1 MAAPRFNPA
10 SSLLNA
16 VGRFSASAPLR
27 TLIRSTRFR
36 FLPPKPLPYH
46 PSSRKAEHAVLASG
60 KGSIDQRATILR
72 EFRRGGIPTIVLGG
86 FVPDATEQ
94 VFLLRDKLLK
104 NGCIYYVNYSPKG
117 FSTDLFFAQ
126 LEDLIEDLASHGQ
139 RPVLFG
145 VSFGVG
151 LILEWMRLARETN
164 RKIQI
169 RGSVFISPVAC
180 IEDVVATG
188 TAKQTLLGRAI
199 KPLIEKD
206 GHVDTSSIQRARNI
220 FVKMFEAGA
229 QNKETLRTL
238 MSGPELKKLRD
249 AVIGTIQGIEDQGA
263 GERVQALKKMRPA
276 SSYFSQ
282 KILPLSDAPALIMYA
297 EKESSVLTEQSPTRF
312 ALESAHR
319 AYFPHSHFRVI
330 ANQHGNPVQHASL
343 IFHCVNFT
351 PLISAFYQ
359 HLKTGKI
366 FKHA

>member
-1 MAAPRFNPA
+1 MAASRFNPA

-16 VGRFSASAPLR
+16 VGRFSSGAPLR

-36 FLPPKPLPYH
+36 LLPPRPQVYH
-46 PSSRKAEHAVLASG
+46 VSHRKAEQAVLASG
-60 KGSIDQRATILR
+60 QATEGQRATILR
-72 EFRRGGIPTIVLGG
+72 EFRRGGTPTIVLGG

-94 VFLLRDKLLK
+94 VFLLRDRLLK
-104 NGCIYYVNYSPKG
+104 NGSVYYVNYSPIG
-117 FSTDLFFAQ
+117 FSSELFFAQ
-126 LEDLIEDLASHGQ
+126 LDDLIEDIASQGQ
-139 RPVLFG
+139 RPVLLS

-151 LILEWMRLARETN
+151 LILEWMRQAREKG
-164 RKIQI
+164 RKIHI
-169 RGSVFISPVAC
+169 RGSIFISPVAC
-180 IEDVVATG
+180 IEDVVAG
-188 TAKQTLLGRAI
+188 PGAKQTLLGRAI
-199 KPLIEKD
+199 KPLVGTE
-206 GHVDTSSIQRARNI
+206 GHIDSTAMQRARNI

-238 MSGPELKKLRD
+238 MSGAELKKLRD
-249 AVIGTIQGIEDQGA
+249 AVINTIQQIQDLGA
-263 GERVQALKKMRPA
+263 HQRVDALAKMRAP

-282 KILPLSDAPALIMYA
+282 KILPLSDAPTLIMYA
-297 EKESSVLTEQSPTRF
+297 EKESSVLSEQSPTRF

-330 ANQHGNPVQHASL
+330 ANQDGNPVQHASL

-351 PLISAFYQ
+351 PPITAFYQ

>member
-1 MAAPRFNPA
+1 MAVPRFNPA

-16 VGRFSASAPLR
+16 VGRFSPRVPLQ

-36 FLPPKPLPYH
+36 LLPPRPLPYEAG
-46 PSSRKAEHAVLASG
+46 SRKAEHAVMAAG
-60 KGSIDQRATILR
+60 TGRADQRATILR
-72 EFRRGGIPTIVLGG
+72 EYRRGGIPTIVLGG

-94 VFLLRDKLLK
+94 VFLLRDRLLK
-104 NGCIYYVNYSPKG
+104 SGSIYYVNYSPKG
-117 FSTDLFFAQ
+117 FSTDLLFAQ
-126 LEDLIEDLASHGQ
+126 LEDLIDDLASHGQ

-151 LILEWMRLARETN
+151 LILEWMRRARETG

-169 RGSVFISPVAC
+169 RGSIFISPVAC
-180 IEDVVATG
+180 IEDVLASGKT
-188 TAKQTLLGRAI
+188 KQTLLGRAI
-199 KPLIEKD
+199 KPIVEKE
-206 GHVDTSSIQRARNI
+206 GHIDITAIQRARTI

-229 QNKETLRTL
+229 QNKETMRTL
-238 MSGPELKKLRD
+238 MSGAELKKLRD
-249 AVIGTIQGIEDQGA
+249 AVIGMIQGIEEDGA
-263 GERVQALKKMRPA
+263 GQRVHALTQMRPP

-282 KILPLSDAPALIMYA
+282 KILPLSDAPTLIMYA

-330 ANQHGNPVQHASL
+330 ANQDGNPVQHASL

-351 PLISAFYQ
+351 PPISAFYQ
-359 HLKTGKI
+359 HLKSGKI

>member
-1 MAAPRFNPA
+1 MAVSRFNPA
-10 SSLLNA
+10 LSLLNA
-16 VGRFSASAPLR
+16 VGRLSARVPLQS
-27 TLIRSTRFR
+27 LIRSTRFR
-36 FLPPKPLPYH
+36 LRPPRPLVYEVA
-46 PSSRKAEHAVLASG
+46 SRKAEHAVLAAG
-60 KGSIDQRATILR
+60 KGKIDQRATVLR

-94 VFLLRDKLLK
+94 VFLLRDRLLK
-104 NGCIYYVNYSPKG
+104 SGSIYYVNYSPKG

-151 LILEWMRLARETN
+151 LILEWMRRARETG

-169 RGSVFISPVAC
+169 RGSIFISPVAC
-180 IEDVVATG
+180 IEDVVASRG
-188 TAKQTLLGRAI
+188 AKQTLLGRAI
-199 KPLIEKD
+199 KPLVEMD
-206 GHVDTSSIQRARNI
+206 GRVDVSSIQRSRNI

-238 MSGPELKKLRD
+238 MSGAELKKLRD
-249 AVIGTIQGIEDQGA
+249 AVIGTIQGIEDAGA
-263 GERVQALKKMRPA
+263 AQRVDALSRMRPP

-330 ANQHGNPVQHASL
+330 ANQNGNPVQHASL
-343 IFHCVNFT
+343 IFHCVNFA
-351 PLISAFYQ
+351 PPISAFYQ